1 MRGQYLAQDRGD
13 IAEAV
18 KCLTRRMQIPCTEDW
33 NAAKRLC
40 RYLIGRPR
48 VALRFDRQVEGAKL
62 VVYSD
67 SDHAG
72 CKRTR
77 RSTSGKVV

>member
-1 MRGQYLAQDRGD
+1 MRGQCLSQDRGD

-18 KCLTRRMQIPCTEDW
+18 KCLTRRMQTLCTEDW

-48 VALRFDRQVEGAKL
+48 VALRFERQALGDKL
-62 VVYSD
+62 I
-67 SDHAG
+67 
-72 CKRTR
+72 
-77 RSTSGKVV
+77 